1 MMRFC
6 LAVVFAVLLAGPCR
20 AQSSPSAA
28 GAAVGSA
35 RALLAGVRSWGYQ
48 LQRPDADEIARSPY
62 DLVVIDYSKT
72 GEDEEAF
79 SPEDVKRMQVKPDG
93 SRRVVLAYLS
103 VGEAESYRYY
113 WNYDWPEPLR
123 VIADGEIAEDSD
135 EVKEKRIA
143 SGKDGKSTMPARR
156 AYPGVKL
163 RTLHVP
169 RLSAPVWLGRE
180 NDTWVGN
187 FLVRYWEQSWQDII
201 FGSKTAYLD
210 RIMAVGFDGVF
221 LDRVDA
227 YTGVTDERATGKAEM
242 VQFVT
247 SLSTY
252 ARKLKPGF
260 VIMPQNGE
268 ELLLDPA
275 YLAAIDAIAK
285 EDLLYGHPN
294 EGQPNPQPGITTSLE
309 RLAVATAAG
318 MPVFAVEYLLVR
330 DTAEKIRAELATK
343 GVITYFGIRSLDRLV
358 LPDELRSG
366 AAAGAKS
373 GTGKRT
379 APIRKARSSSRSTK
393 R

>member
-6 LAVVFAVLLAGPCR
+6 FAVLIGVLLAEPCL
-20 AQSSPSAA
+20 AQSTSPPPAA
-28 GAAVGSA
+28 GSV

-48 LQRPDADEIARSPY
+48 LQKPDAEEIARSPY

-79 SPEDVKRMQVKPDG
+79 SADDIQRMQVKPDG
-93 SRRVVLAYLS
+93 SRRIVLAYLS

-113 WNYDWPEPLR
+113 WNHDWAEPLR
-123 VIADGEIAEDSD
+123 VIAEGEIAEDTD
-135 EVKEKRIA
+135 EAKEKRSA
-143 SGKDGKSTMPARR
+143 AAKDAKATTPARR

-187 FLVRYWEQSWQDII
+187 FLVRYWEKSWQDII

-210 RIMAVGFDGVF
+210 RIMAAGFDGVF

-227 YTGVTDERATGKAEM
+227 FTGVADERATGKAEM

-252 ARKLKPGF
+252 ARKLKSDF

-268 ELLLDPA
+268 DLLTDPS
-275 YLAAIDAIAK
+275 YLGAVDAIAK

-294 EGQPNPQPGITTSLE
+294 EGQANPPPGITMSLD
-309 RLAVATAAG
+309 RLAIATAAG
-318 MPVFAVEYLLVR
+318 KPVFVVEYLLVR
-330 DTAEKIRAELATK
+330 DTAEKIRAELAGK
-343 GVITYFGIRSLDRLV
+343 RMIPYFGVRSLDRLV
-358 LPDELRSG
+358 LPDDLRSG
-366 AAAGAKS
+366 TAPGAKLQS
-373 GTGKRT
+373 GKRA
-379 APIRKARSSSRSTK
+379 APVRKVRASNRNPK